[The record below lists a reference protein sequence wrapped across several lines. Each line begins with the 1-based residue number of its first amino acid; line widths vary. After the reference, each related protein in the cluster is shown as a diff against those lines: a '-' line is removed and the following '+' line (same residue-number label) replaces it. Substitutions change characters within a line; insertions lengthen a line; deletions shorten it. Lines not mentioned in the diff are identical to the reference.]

1 MMAMED
7 PRSLVLEWLQAGA
20 DYDQGVLL
28 FARVG
33 KNRNMAVLF
42 PGRKYRFQSKLRYE
56 LCKSVG
62 LDWKK
67 LPLGT
72 KIEHGP
78 GVIQTAPFCDSDSS
92 FSSASVSVSIYP
104 SPYPSIVASAS
115 PNHGCPVINDS
126 DQYPSV
132 VRRVIHEY
140 GEAYRERSRLH
151 YQMSTGPGDN
161 APESMAVRRDLL
173 ARIKAL
179 SLRMDE
185 LFSAKENY
193 LRSKVLPDAA
203 ALWPPERDD
212 VSSSSS
218 SISSLEDQPL
228 PDDPAELRRLK
239 KNLQTY
245 NVKDNNLL
253 LYQSATVQPQKLP
266 MPAGPRRLGIEK
278 RIRARLKQIERIDYK
293 LVEHAG

>member
-1 MMAMED
+1 MED

-20 DYDQGVLL
+20 GYEQGAALYVQ
-28 FARVG
+28 VG
-33 KNRNMAVLF
+33 KNRNMAALF

-67 LPLGT
+67 LPSGT
-72 KIEHGP
+72 KIEEGP
-78 GVIQTAPFCDSDSS
+78 GVIRPAPVSDSDSS
-92 FSSASVSVSIYP
+92 FSFASPSP
-104 SPYPSIVASAS
+104 SPYPSIVVSDS
-115 PNHGCPVINDS
+115 PDHGCPALNDS
-126 DQYPSV
+126 EQYPSV

-161 APESMAVRRDLL
+161 TSESMAVRRDLL

-185 LFSAKENY
+185 LFTAKDNY

-203 ALWPPERDD
+203 ALWPPGKDS
-212 VSSSSS
+212 VSSSSSSTSS

-228 PDDPAELRRLK
+228 PDDPLELRRLK

-253 LYQSATVQPQKLP
+253 LYQSATVQPQKHP

>member
-1 MMAMED
+1 MNEGNCY
-7 PRSLVLEWLQAGA
+7 VKNWLNSEANFEE
-20 DYDQGVLL
+20 GVALY
-28 FARVG
+28 FRFG
-33 KNRNMAVLF
+33 RNRNLASLF
-42 PGRKYRFQSKLRYE
+42 PGRKQRYESKLRYE

-62 LDWKK
+62 LDWRETVIR
-67 LPLGT
+67 PVG
-72 KIEHGP
+72 
-78 GVIQTAPFCDSDSS
+78 GVTLVEDAVVVQKESGIVDTVGSDLDEQM
-92 FSSASVSVSIYP
+92 YP
-104 SPYPSIVASAS
+104 P
-115 PNHGCPVINDS
+115 
-126 DQYPSV
+126 V

-161 APESMAVRRDLL
+161 TSESMAVRRDLL

-185 LFSAKENY
+185 LFSAKDNY

-203 ALWPPERDD
+203 ALWPPEKDA
-212 VSSSSS
+212 VSSASLSSTSTSTSS

-228 PDDPAELRRLK
+228 PDDPLELRRLK

-253 LYQSATVQPQKLP
+253 LYQSATVQQDKHP

>member
-1 MMAMED
+1 MED
-7 PRSLVLEWLQAGA
+7 PRSLVLEWLQTGA
-20 DYDQGVLL
+20 DYEQGVLL

-33 KNRNMAVLF
+33 KNRNMAALF
-42 PGRKYRFQSKLRYE
+42 PGRKYRMESKLRYE

-67 LPLGT
+67 WPSGT
-72 KIEHGP
+72 KIDDGP
-78 GVIQTAPFCDSDSS
+78 GVIQPAPVSDSDSS
-92 FSSASVSVSIYP
+92 FSSSSVSPAP
-104 SPYPSIVASAS
+104 STYPSIVVSDS
-115 PNHGCPVINDS
+115 PDHGCPVLNDS
-126 DQYPSV
+126 EQYPSV

-140 GEAYRERSRLH
+140 GEAYRERGRLH

-161 APESMAVRRDLL
+161 TSESMAIRRDLL

-185 LFSAKENY
+185 LFLAKDNY

-203 ALWPPERDD
+203 ALWPPEKDA
-212 VSSSSS
+212 VSSSSSSSS
-218 SISSLEDQPL
+218 SISSLGDQPL
-228 PDDPAELRRLK
+228 PDDPLELRRLK

-253 LYQSATVQPQKLP
+253 LYQSATVQQDKHP